1 MEKELVLLGKKIAKL
16 RNQRNMTQ
24 ETLAEMVERSP
35 NHISKLELATSNPSF
50 ELLVKIAKALNVEMH
65 ELFMF
70 DEIMEQK
77 NAKEELEKLINSE
90 NESTVNLIYKIYR
103 AVMS

>member
-24 ETLAEMVERSP
+24 EALAEMVERSP

-50 ELLVKIAKALNVEMH
+50 ELLVKIAKALDVEMH

-70 DEIMEQK
+70 EEKTRQRK
-77 NAKEELEKLINSE
+77 AKEELEKLINSE
-90 NESTVNLIYKIYR
+90 NESTVNLIYKIYC